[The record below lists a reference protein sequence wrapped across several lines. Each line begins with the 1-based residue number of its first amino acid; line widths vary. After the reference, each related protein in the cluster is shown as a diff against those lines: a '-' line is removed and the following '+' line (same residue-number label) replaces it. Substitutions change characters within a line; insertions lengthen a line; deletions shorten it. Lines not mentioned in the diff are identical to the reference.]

1 MQSAEYARAIGSM
14 SPKNWARVLA
24 GARKLLSHERPLRLA
39 GCVTDPSTAP
49 VRALAI
55 DISDGS
61 DGSDDI
67 CDSPDLLD

>member
-1 MQSAEYARAIGSM
+1 M

-24 GARKLLSHERPLRLA
+24 GVRKLLSHEWPLRLA

-49 VRALAI
+49 VHALAI

-61 DGSDDI
+61 DGSNDI